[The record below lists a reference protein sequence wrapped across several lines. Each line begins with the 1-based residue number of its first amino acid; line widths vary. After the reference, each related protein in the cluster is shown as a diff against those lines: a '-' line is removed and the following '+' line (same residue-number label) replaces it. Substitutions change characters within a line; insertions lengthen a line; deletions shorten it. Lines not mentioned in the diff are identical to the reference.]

1 MPPSTA
7 ALTIGSAAVS
17 SRTHGRSLSFPK
29 LIMPRHTLDTLR
41 PVRPRFVYL
50 IATSSPSRTRRPYR
64 RGAAPERRRAVHER
78 FGWFEIHGGSGE
90 PGAVGPPCRVVERAV
105 CTRQT
110 RVVAPQEI
118 DDYLLT
124 LDEPKRSTLEGLR
137 KTIMEIVPGAEESIS
152 YRVPAFKVQ
161 GKAVAGFAAFK
172 NHLSYVP
179 HSGSVL
185 ASLQD
190 ETAPYETS

>member
-1 MPPSTA
+1 MCLRDSPPPFSPGVIGMNTLVAITTSSRLSSFPTRRPVATSLAPPGYVLAGSKNVMPPSTA

-64 RGAAPERRRAVHER
+64 RGAAPERRRAVDER
-78 FGWFEIHGGSGE
+78 FGWLEIHGGSRE

-110 RVVAPQEI
+110 R
-118 DDYLLT
+118 
-124 LDEPKRSTLEGLR
+124 
-137 KTIMEIVPGAEESIS
+137 
-152 YRVPAFKVQ
+152 
-161 GKAVAGFAAFK
+161 
-172 NHLSYVP
+172 
-179 HSGSVL
+179 
-185 ASLQD
+185 
-190 ETAPYETS
+190 